1 MYKRQ
6 LSDGDVIDKRDEG
19 VQRIK
24 EWIDGEYAD
33 GRTTVIGD
41 AEMEQQVK
49 KHLPRLLTLRES
61 RSE

>member
-1 MYKRQ
+1 M
-6 LSDGDVIDKRDEG
+6 VDKRDPAIAK
-19 VQRIK
+19 IK

-41 AEMEQQVK
+41 AELEQQVK
-49 KHLPRLLTLRES
+49 RHMHHLLTLRES